1 MSSKR
6 IQKIKEQIL
15 EALEEEKPFS
25 KILSDLVVGFYA
37 LAIASVGINIMMEG
51 INGKN

>member
-25 KILSDLVVGFYA
+25 NLVGGFISILIGTKIMS
-37 LAIASVGINIMMEG
+37 
-51 INGKN
+51 KKTK